1 MSRSDNTHN
10 DRSRIA
16 KIAFGIM
23 AIVCLSAGL
32 ILYLFAAD
40 LGMDPDT
47 ARLVAIAF
55 LIAGF
60 ADYLVL
66 RFWDRLM
73 KKR

>member
-1 MSRSDNTHN
+1 MTQSANGNT

-16 KIAFGIM
+16 KIAFGVM

-47 ARLVAIAF
+47 ARFVAIAF
-55 LIAGF
+55 LVAGA

-73 KKR
+73 KKH